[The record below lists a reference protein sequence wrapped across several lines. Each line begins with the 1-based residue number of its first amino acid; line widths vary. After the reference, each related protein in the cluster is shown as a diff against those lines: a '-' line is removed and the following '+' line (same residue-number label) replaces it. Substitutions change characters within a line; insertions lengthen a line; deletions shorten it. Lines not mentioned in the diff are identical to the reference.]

1 LVLKHIQQLKSN
13 SSGGPDR
20 LPASFFKSTGVS
32 IALPLSIIFNVSL
45 QTGDLPDVWK
55 LASVVPVFK
64 KGSPSNPS
72 NYRPISLTCIA
83 CKLMECGI
91 KDTLLAFL
99 KEHNVINASQHGFMA
114 RKSTTTHLLECNLD
128 WNTAISC
135 KNGIDVVYLDFAKAF
150 DSVVHKK
157 LIAKL
162 KCYGI
167 VSMLLNWIESFLT
180 NRFQAVRVGSCYSSI
195 CSVISGVPQ
204 GSVLGPVLFILFV
217 NDITECITDNVSV
230 KLFADDAKVYSVI
243 NDVNFN
249 SFKLQH
255 TLDSIAA
262 WADHWQLK
270 LSPSKCS
277 VMRITGNRNAS
288 LCPSPS
294 YTVGACSLPIVLNCS
309 DLGVSYDNH
318 LNFKT
323 HVSLIC
329 KKASSRTK
337 CILKCFL
344 SRDTLLLTRAFCTF
358 VRPLLEFSS
367 VIWSPYFKNEI
378 NKIESVQRSFTKS
391 IANLRSSTYKERLVN
406 LKLDSLQLRRLK
418 ADLIMCYKILNG
430 LVDVNT
436 SSFFKRSL
444 CPSTRGNSLKLAKLA
459 VASER
464 DKNFFTNRVIN
475 IWNALPDVVVTSC
488 SVSSFKRNIANVSLS
503 DYLLF

>member
-1 LVLKHIQQLKSN
+1 MFI
-13 SSGGPDR
+13 
-20 LPASFFKSTGVS
+20 
-32 IALPLSIIFNVSL
+32 
-45 QTGDLPDVWK
+45 
-55 LASVVPVFK
+55 VFK
-64 KGSPSNPS
+64 TSNGITSNVLIYASNPS

-157 LIAKL
+157 LLAKL

-204 GSVLGPVLFILFV
+204 GSVLGHVLFILFV

-262 WADHWQLK
+262 
-270 LSPSKCS
+270 
-277 VMRITGNRNAS
+277 
-288 LCPSPS
+288 
-294 YTVGACSLPIVLNCS
+294 
-309 DLGVSYDNH
+309 
-318 LNFKT
+318 
-323 HVSLIC
+323 
-329 KKASSRTK
+329 
-337 CILKCFL
+337 
-344 SRDTLLLTRAFCTF
+344 
-358 VRPLLEFSS
+358 
-367 VIWSPYFKNEI
+367 
-378 NKIESVQRSFTKS
+378 
-391 IANLRSSTYKERLVN
+391 
-406 LKLDSLQLRRLK
+406 
-418 ADLIMCYKILNG
+418 
-430 LVDVNT
+430 
-436 SSFFKRSL
+436 
-444 CPSTRGNSLKLAKLA
+444 
-459 VASER
+459 
-464 DKNFFTNRVIN
+464 
-475 IWNALPDVVVTSC
+475 
-488 SVSSFKRNIANVSLS
+488 
-503 DYLLF
+503 